1 MTSKNQKEL
10 AELNTQSGR
19 LGSPEDV
26 AKEQFRLRVAE
37 MKDIVGKSF
46 DQVKQVLGLKGM
58 NTKEIKTAL
67 KILFPRTI
75 KRETKQNKGGLIDY
89 RKTGMFKK

>member
-1 MTSKNQKEL
+1 MASKNQERL
-10 AELNTQSGR
+10 AELNTKSGR
-19 LGSPEDV
+19 LTSPDNV

-37 MKDIVGKSF
+37 MKDIVGKSV

>member
-1 MTSKNQKEL
+1 MTSKNQERL
-10 AELNTQSGR
+10 AEINRQSGR
-19 LGSPEDV
+19 FGGSE
-26 AKEQFRLRVAE
+26 EQFRLRVAE
-37 MKDIVGKSF
+37 MKDIVGKSV

-89 RKTGMFKK
+89 RKKGLFK

>member
-1 MTSKNQKEL
+1 MTSKNQERL
-10 AELNTQSGR
+10 AEINRQSGR
-19 LGSPEDV
+19 LGSSE
-26 AKEQFRLRVAE
+26 EQFRLRVAE
-37 MKDIVGKSF
+37 MKDVVGKSV

-58 NTKEIKTAL
+58 NAKEIKTAL

>member
-1 MTSKNQKEL
+1 MTSKNQERL
-10 AELNTQSGR
+10 AELNKQSGR
-19 LGSPEDV
+19 LGSSEDV

-37 MKDIVGKSF
+37 MKDVVGKSV

-89 RKTGMFKK
+89 RKKGLFR

>member
-1 MTSKNQKEL
+1 MASKNQERL
-10 AELNTQSGR
+10 AEINRQSGR
-19 LGSPEDV
+19 LGSSE
-26 AKEQFRLRVAE
+26 EQFRLRVAE
-37 MKDIVGKSF
+37 MKDIVGKSV

>member
-1 MTSKNQKEL
+1 MTSKNQERL
-10 AELNTQSGR
+10 AEINRQSGR
-19 LGSPEDV
+19 LGSSE
-26 AKEQFRLRVAE
+26 EQFRLRVAE
-37 MKDIVGKSF
+37 MKDIVGKSV

-89 RKTGMFKK
+89 RKTGMFK

>member
-1 MTSKNQKEL
+1 MTSKNQERL
-10 AELNTQSGR
+10 AEINRQSGR
-19 LGSPEDV
+19 LGSSE
-26 AKEQFRLRVAE
+26 EQFRLRVAE
-37 MKDIVGKSF
+37 MKDIVGKSV

>member
-1 MTSKNQKEL
+1 MTSKNQERL
-10 AELNTQSGR
+10 AEINRQSGR
-19 LGSPEDV
+19 LGSSE
-26 AKEQFRLRVAE
+26 EQFSLRVAE
-37 MKDIVGKSF
+37 MKDIVGKSV

-67 KILFPRTI
+67 KLLFPRTI

-89 RKTGMFKK
+89 RKTGMFK

>member
-1 MTSKNQKEL
+1 MTSKNQERL
-10 AELNTQSGR
+10 AEINRQSGR
-19 LGSPEDV
+19 LGSSE
-26 AKEQFRLRVAE
+26 EQFRLRVAE
-37 MKDIVGKSF
+37 MKDVVGKSV

-67 KILFPRTI
+67 KLLFPRTI

>member
-1 MTSKNQKEL
+1 MTSKNQERL
-10 AELNTQSGR
+10 AEINRQSGR
-19 LGSPEDV
+19 FGSSE
-26 AKEQFRLRVAE
+26 EQFRLRVAE
-37 MKDIVGKSF
+37 MKDIVGKSV

>member
-1 MTSKNQKEL
+1 MTSKNQERL
-10 AELNTQSGR
+10 AEINRQSGR
-19 LGSPEDV
+19 LGSSE
-26 AKEQFRLRVAE
+26 EQFRLRVAE
-37 MKDIVGKSF
+37 MKDIVGKSV
-46 DQVKQVLGLKGM
+46 DEVKQVLGLKGM

>member
-1 MTSKNQKEL
+1 MTSKNQERL
-10 AELNTQSGR
+10 AEINRQSGR
-19 LGSPEDV
+19 LGSSE
-26 AKEQFRLRVAE
+26 EQFRLRVAE
-37 MKDIVGKSF
+37 MKDIVGKSV

-67 KILFPRTI
+67 KLLFPRTI